1 MCYLQEQIQLPPL
14 QPLTGI
20 LYNYL
25 TGNDYLSREFHN
37 NIWQYNVAF
46 AMTSVGVKID
56 NSVTRQSSP
65 YCFKIQ
71 GELYHLTGALLPHGD
86 QTPMYAQIYILDTA
100 EQLNIRRANNNLDPV
115 VMDNL
120 QTMLLD
126 NYPYIGHYRHAYE
139 LIREKPVEKQKEIT
153 IRLHVNLQ
161 QDQRTHNLPT
171 AEEIAVIIP
180 EDGIYHAMDDR
191 DVVLRAREGQLEW
204 ISQKNPSYSAL
215 YYVLL
220 FSKGEN
226 E

>member
-1 MCYLQEQIQLPPL
+1 
-14 QPLTGI
+14 
-20 LYNYL
+20 
-25 TGNDYLSREFHN
+25 
-37 NIWQYNVAF
+37 
-46 AMTSVGVKID
+46 MTLVGVKID
-56 NSVTRQSSP
+56 NSVTRQSGP

-71 GELYHLTGALLPHGD
+71 RELHHLTGALLPHSD
-86 QTPMYAQIYILDTA
+86 QTPIYTQIYILDTA

-126 NYPYIGHYRHAYE
+126 NYPYIGHYRHACE